1 MKELHGQIGWM
12 NRSSDAMK
20 GVNSEMDAVL
30 MTYGV
35 QICGGES
42 TARNLKLAVV
52 GGVAQCSLTSS
63 LPLDTQQAL
72 L

>member
-30 MTYGV
+30 MTSGV
-35 QICGGES
+35 
-42 TARNLKLAVV
+42 
-52 GGVAQCSLTSS
+52 
-63 LPLDTQQAL
+63 
-72 L
+72 